1 MFNYSVVL
9 KTQLELKYLQHNH
22 SRQRLQSFSFEK
34 HEVQFPTLPFPLMF
48 FISTVNMCDCLTVPL
63 LKVCDDASAHSW
75 CNHKG
80 LIQEFFPTYFNTGLD
95 GSGGLSFND
104 VGQKTQ

>member
-80 LIQEFFPTYFNTGLD
+80 LIQEFFPLTLTLA
-95 GSGGLSFND
+95 LME
-104 VGQKTQ
+104 VEV